1 MTSHN
6 RGWASRAARLAGVLT
21 ILTAAP
27 GHPLQAQ
34 ESSVADILTPE
45 PFAIAVP
52 DEVLED
58 LRARLAATRFAPQV
72 EGTGHEAGFD
82 TAALRQVVSAWEAFD
97 WRAAEARL
105 NAVPQF
111 TVTIDGQLVHFVHV
125 ESPREDAV
133 PLLLLHGWPSSFVQ
147 MLDLLPLLT
156 DPPKGEQA
164 FDVVVPSLPGYG
176 FSGIPEKPGM
186 GVGAMAPLMHRL
198 MTEALGYERYGL
210 RSSDLG
216 AGVASTMALAYPE
229 AVIGSH
235 TGGTYP
241 YLPPELPSDL
251 SEAEQRFVADAR
263 AWIATEMAYYQLQ
276 ATKPQ
281 TIAAALTDS
290 PAGLAA
296 WLGEKFWRW
305 TDNEGRIEDAISMDG
320 FLTNLTVYWVTGTI
334 GPSMRSYYESARA
347 EAAWGTPP
355 VPVGYLM
362 PVHDMFPTP
371 REWIERQGPVSH
383 WTEAQ
388 AGGHFLE
395 WEEPELVA
403 GDLRAFFGPLAD
415 E

>member
-1 MTSHN
+1 
-6 RGWASRAARLAGVLT
+6 
-21 ILTAAP
+21 
-27 GHPLQAQ
+27 
-34 ESSVADILTPE
+34 
-45 PFAIAVP
+45 
-52 DEVLED
+52 
-58 LRARLAATRFAPQV
+58 
-72 EGTGHEAGFD
+72 
-82 TAALRQVVSAWEAFD
+82 
-97 WRAAEARL
+97 
-105 NAVPQF
+105 
-111 TVTIDGQLVHFVHV
+111 
-125 ESPREDAV
+125 
-133 PLLLLHGWPSSFVQ
+133 
-147 MLDLLPLLT
+147 
-156 DPPKGEQA
+156 
-164 FDVVVPSLPGYG
+164 
-176 FSGIPEKPGM
+176 
-186 GVGAMAPLMHRL
+186 
-198 MTEALGYERYGL
+198 
-210 RSSDLG
+210 
-216 AGVASTMALAYPE
+216 MALAYPE

-263 AWIATEMAYYQLQ
+263 VWIATEMAYYQLQ